1 MRTKAMLLSA
11 LVGTIGAVS
20 AMAQTNV
27 YSLNAVGYINIT
39 AYPGFNMISC
49 PLIASP
55 DNTLNTLLPNTNGQY
70 RRWQVWSFSPTASP
84 QYGEEIGTAAAW
96 INGGAETISP
106 GAAVWL
112 YNPSNVSYTVTFVGT
127 VPTGPSSVTLYP
139 TSFNMVSSYEPAS
152 GDMVTNSLMTFSNG
166 VKRDQAWVYNAV
178 TAAYS
183 EYIASGNNL
192 ATNWPLGDPVIPT
205 VGGGVFYYNAQA
217 TNNYWLEN
225 YSVSQ

>member
-1 MRTKAMLLSA
+1 MLLSA
-11 LVGTIGAVS
+11 LIGTIGAVS

-55 DNTLNTLLPNTNGQY
+55 DNTLNTLLPATNGTY
-70 RRWQVWSFSPTASP
+70 KKWQVWTFNPTANP
-84 QYGEEIGTAAAW
+84 QYVEDVGVAGGW
-96 INGGAETISP
+96 LNGGTETISP

-112 YNPSNVSYTVTFVGT
+112 YNPSNVNYTVTFVGT

-139 TSFNMVSSYEPAS
+139 ASFNLVSSYEPAS
-152 GDMVTNSLMTFSNG
+152 GDIVTNSLTTFTNA
-166 VKRDQAWVYNAV
+166 VKKDQAWVYSGA
-178 TAAYS
+178 TAAYT
-183 EYIASGNNL
+183 EYVATGANL
-192 ATNWPLGDPVIPT
+192 TTNWPLGDPVIPT